1 MYEINHRLSLK
12 MFQQNHSFTFIED
25 KETILALTNELL
37 DSPFGWRLP
46 PSWYMRTSPR
56 TNISTPVTGKT
67 RCWTRGTSLSTKVP
81 LPMRRS

>member
-1 MYEINHRLSLK
+1 MYENNTRLSLK

-25 KETILALTNELL
+25 KE
-37 DSPFGWRLP
+37 
-46 PSWYMRTSPR
+46 
-56 TNISTPVTGKT
+56 TPVTGKT